1 MPGMPWIVL
10 FALRARGVSTLATA
24 TLFAG
29 EHALEKARRLD
40 HVRSIETIEKR
51 AIHEVTRRTRRNS
64 SGVSEGPRPGKA
76 TRTPSRSKSDWK
88 EGPPGSANVPPH
100 ALPLRAA
107 RSPCDGAAGH
117 CAGGK
122 AMGLAEAEFR
132 SRCRSSRVEEMAE
145 AMPGSVRAG
154 RPRSRVDV

>member
-1 MPGMPWIVL
+1 MV
-10 FALRARGVSTLATA
+10 TA

-40 HVRSIETIEKR
+40 HVRSVETIEKR

-64 SGVSEGPRPGKA
+64 SGVSEGLRPGKA

-88 EGPPGSANVPPH
+88 EGHPGARASRPH
-100 ALPLRAA
+100 ALPFGAA
-107 RSPCDGAAGH
+107 QFPCDAAPGH

-132 SRCRSSRVEEMAE
+132 SRCRSSRVEEMA
-145 AMPGSVRAG
+145 
-154 RPRSRVDV
+154 